1 MEGMNDAVA
10 HIDKLKENS
19 DYKAPSSPQS
29 SSDNSYKTDIS
40 FDELD

>member
-19 DYKAPSSPQS
+19 DYKAPSSAPS
-29 SSDNSYKTDIS
+29 SNGDSYKSDVN
-40 FDELD
+40 FDEL